1 MDRIGRAA
9 AVLAVALTVGMSGAG
24 AARAEF
30 WVTEYF
36 LTQPKD
42 AQRAY
47 VTGLLDMYQQ
57 ARRQLAP
64 DPGDKVLACANRE
77 TPEVLRAMFV
87 EWALDQPAAWRLPP
101 ADLFLQALR
110 QFCKVE

>member
-1 MDRIGRAA
+1 MDRVGPAA
-9 AVLAVALTVGMSGAG
+9 AVLAVALAMWVSAAG
-24 AARAEF
+24 TARAEF
-30 WVTEYF
+30 WVTENF

-57 ARRQLAP
+57 ARRQFAP
-64 DPGDKVLACANRE
+64 DPGDKVLACANQQ